1 MSEKQKD
8 HKKEKDTQ
16 LEKEQEQRVEQEQKK
31 RDYKKELEQAVAEN
45 QELKEQLLRKA
56 AEFDNFRKRVQAEK
70 EEIHDITIAHI
81 IEKILPFL
89 DELDLVIEKSREEQ
103 DFQSL
108 LQGVE
113 MVQKNV
119 FKILTSLGLKP
130 MDSVGQPF
138 DPEKHHAMMQQEAED
153 VEPDTVINELKK
165 GYMVNDRVV
174 RHAEVIVSK

>member
-1 MSEKQKD
+1 MSEKSKD
-8 HKKEKDTQ
+8 YMREQ
-16 LEKEQEQRVEQEQKK
+16 EAQVEKEQEQKD
-31 RDYKKELEQAVAEN
+31 RDYKKEYEQAVAEN

-119 FKILTSLGLKP
+119 FKILTGLGLKP
-130 MDSVGQPF
+130 MDSVGEPF
-138 DPEKHHAMMQQEAED
+138 DPEKHHAMMQQEAD
-153 VEPDTVINELKK
+153 DAEPDTVVNELKK